1 LLDLQTGELATDVD
15 RSNVREGSAED
26 DIVLGICHDPADD
39 GSFYVVGGTKGV
51 IGTPGTTKDVPEGSL
66 QAFIRKV
73 DAYTLAEMW
82 TIQWGAINKN
92 GALQSSPTVAK
103 AYDCAVSDDVVY
115 VAGVVDNNAE
125 IVKGDSPRMAQGGDD
140 IWVGAV
146 NVQGGDVKWLRQA
159 GSPGNDHIA
168 PHGGL
173 AISKNG
179 NVIVF
184 GDTNGA
190 FYRERSESSTSDM
203 FVMEFGKNG
212 LHKRHVRAPM
222 RGNTPATAPEPS
234 AAPEP
239 TAGPPTVRAEP
250 VQLVPD
256 STNSNSAKEPVASG
270 SGNSKISTGALAGLL
285 IVILLLLIAPLSY
298 FVYRR
303 LGCRRSKKTIDID
316 DSYGPDGLVANKSS
330 SYRDQPPQSAF
341 SNGGYGDDPLGGY
354 SSNLKDNGKHVI

>member
-1 LLDLQTGELATDVD
+1 MSKILKENASSIPELDT
-15 RSNVREGSAED
+15 
-26 DIVLGICHDPADD
+26 
-39 GSFYVVGGTKGV
+39 
-51 IGTPGTTKDVPEGSL
+51 SL
-66 QAFIRKV
+66 IKRMQ
-73 DAYTLAEMW
+73 
-82 TIQWGAINKN
+82 
-92 GALQSSPTVAK
+92 
-103 AYDCAVSDDVVY
+103 VSDINFVFVI
-115 VAGVVDNNAE
+115 
-125 IVKGDSPRMAQGGDD
+125 IVCFYR
-140 IWVGAV
+140 
-146 NVQGGDVKWLRQA
+146 GDVKWLRQA

-222 RGNTPATAPEPS
+222 RDNTLATAPPVTAPPA

-239 TAGPPTVRAEP
+239 TAGPPTVKVEP

-256 STNSNSAKEPVASG
+256 STNSKSAKEPAASE
-270 SGNSKISTGALAGLL
+270 SEDNKISTGGLAGLL
-285 IVILLLLIAPLSY
+285 IAVILLLIAPLSY

>member
-1 LLDLQTGELATDVD
+1 MSKILKENASSIPELDTSIIKWMQ
-15 RSNVREGSAED
+15 
-26 DIVLGICHDPADD
+26 
-39 GSFYVVGGTKGV
+39 
-51 IGTPGTTKDVPEGSL
+51 
-66 QAFIRKV
+66 
-73 DAYTLAEMW
+73 
-82 TIQWGAINKN
+82 
-92 GALQSSPTVAK
+92 
-103 AYDCAVSDDVVY
+103 VSDINFVFVIITCFY
-115 VAGVVDNNAE
+115 
-125 IVKGDSPRMAQGGDD
+125 R
-140 IWVGAV
+140 
-146 NVQGGDVKWLRQA
+146 GDVKWLRQA

-222 RGNTPATAPEPS
+222 RDNTPA

-239 TAGPPTVRAEP
+239 TVGPPTVRAEP

-256 STNSNSAKEPVASG
+256 STNSNSAKEPAASG

-285 IVILLLLIAPLSY
+285 IVVILLLIAPLSY
-298 FVYRR
+298 LVYRR
-303 LGCRRSKKTIDID
+303 LGCRRSKKSIDID

-330 SYRDQPPQSAF
+330 SYRDQPPRSAF